1 MAFLKSYSWALRT
14 FQALRA
20 QGMLQTLK
28 PHRSGFPNI
37 SRQQSRKI
45 HPYTPNRQDHCCRTN
60 EHRRQKCT
68 DRFYLIAWT
77 QPNRLSIKERLCPGL
92 ISGAEL
98 LKVKWL
104 GFNTLLS
111 SDPFPEYVGR
121 SPVSEVKVDRMRRN
135 SH

>member
-77 QPNRLSIKERLCPGL
+77 QAVYQ
-92 ISGAEL
+92 GAL
-98 LKVKWL
+98 VPRFDI
-104 GFNTLLS
+104 G
-111 SDPFPEYVGR
+111 GR
-121 SPVSEVKVDRMRRN
+121 AAQSKMVRIQHTAKQ
-135 SH
+135 